1 MEKAGKKISHYSI
14 EKQLGQGMF
23 AKVYLARSD
32 RDNNLYA
39 IKAIQKSVAAAYER
53 K

>member
-23 AKVYLARSD
+23 AKVYLVRSD
-32 RDNNLYA
+32 KDQKYYA
-39 IKAIQKSVAAAYER
+39 IKAIQKSVVDA
-53 K
+53 